1 MRLAVTNV
9 LAGTSLQVAR
19 RVCVTGAELV
29 CKAEQALAPAAASI
43 LGASVLYAG
52 LLRRGDVRG
61 AARLAAGH
69 VRAALRW
76 ATKATASAWA
86 SASSLAHTYT
96 PRCGALCAAC
106 DRAAAAPCLRASAQ
120 ALRQH
125 AAGLR
130 QRTVATARASYKA
143 LDPERRLAAL
153 ATGSQRLPA
162 ATCLMLAGGAGL
174 LATAAVLTV
183 HIMWD

>member
-1 MRLAVTNV
+1 MADAPHKEEEWEMVEREEEPTPEDKEEPSFEQPRNEADEPQRKHELIYCLLCCLDAAVELGV
-9 LAGTSLQVAR
+9 AASKVAR
-19 RVCVTGAELV
+19 RVCATGAELV

-43 LGASVLYAG
+43 RGASVLYAG

-69 VRAALRW
+69 
-76 ATKATASAWA
+76 T
-86 SASSLAHTYT
+86 
-96 PRCGALCAAC
+96 
-106 DRAAAAPCLRASAQ
+106 
-120 ALRQH
+120 LRQH

-130 QRTVATARASYKA
+130 QRTVATARASYEA

-183 HIMWD
+183 HIVWD